1 MVSYRKQILEA
12 LDELGLNYSEGSI
25 TDDGIVFVINNR
37 TIEQKVIIEWT
48 DRNLLLI
55 RNVAMFLMPEM
66 ARMPVAEVLVRT
78 NWALPTGNFEIDL
91 NDGEIRFKASA
102 FFHDI
107 EDIRPLFKHHM
118 QACVDSFQDVLPKL
132 RPLA

>member
-1 MVSYRKQILEA
+1 MADYRSQILGV
-12 LDELGLNYSEGSI
+12 LDELQLNYSEGTVS
-25 TDDGIVFVINNR
+25 DDRIVFVITNR
-37 TIEQKVIIEWT
+37 AIEQKVVIEWT

-78 NWALPTGNFEIDL
+78 NWTLPTGNFEIDL

-102 FFHDI
+102 FYHEMD
-107 EDIRPLFKHHM
+107 DIRPLFKHHM
-118 QACVDSFQDVLPKL
+118 QACIDSFQDVLPKL